1 MASTRLLDFGQTRA
15 AIDIYLALAKNN
27 RRNSTG
33 PHHSIEPLG
42 WPLTAVCT
50 LRQSNSSVS
59 SSRATQGATGNK
71 RSGISPECLSFGRY
85 PISDRNGRPHAT
97 ALPEYFSTPTG
108 HLLAGRWLTM
118 LNRTKRLSNLCV
130 ERMLCSPFII
140 TGTITTETLRAECL
154 AKPSYGT
161 CKQRPLLAAN
171 TDDESLAAEEFIPEA
186 DELPEMG
193 RVPTLPPE
201 PVPWGGSLSNGT
213 QATQACASTHKLGHG
228 EYASSLVKGLKPI
241 PGYTDTEI
249 TYARSLL
256 QQSLGAYNVAF
267 QLVVR
272 QFGQT
277 LKRDLT

>member
-1 MASTRLLDFGQTRA
+1 MSL
-15 AIDIYLALAKNN
+15 Y
-27 RRNSTG
+27 
-33 PHHSIEPLG
+33 
-42 WPLTAVCT
+42 
-50 LRQSNSSVS
+50 
-59 SSRATQGATGNK
+59 
-71 RSGISPECLSFGRY
+71 
-85 PISDRNGRPHAT
+85 
-97 ALPEYFSTPTG
+97 
-108 HLLAGRWLTM
+108 
-118 LNRTKRLSNLCV
+118 V

-140 TGTITTETLRAECL
+140 TYSLKTETLRAKCL
-154 AKPSYGT
+154 AEPSYST
-161 CKQRPLLAAN
+161 WKTATSLAAN
-171 TDDESLAAEEFIPEA
+171 IDDESLAAEEFIPEA

-201 PVPWGGSLSNGT
+201 PVPWGGSLFEWDSGD
-213 QATQACASTHKLGHG
+213 AKRALRLIKLGHG

-277 LKRDLT
+277 LKKRSHLKPCLSFAWLILQPSNRWSNVNATRSVWTLRSSGPL